1 MHLWVGYSKMIYPES
16 LEKLI
21 NYYKRLPGIGEKNAE
36 RLALATL
43 NFKEEDLDKFS
54 ESLKN
59 IKKIHKCSICGH
71 LTENEICNICSD
83 PSRNKNLICVIED
96 YKSVFSFEKAGNY
109 KGVYHVLNGLISP
122 ADNIGPDNINLSS
135 LVKRVEEAEKPEL
148 ILALKSTI
156 EGETTTLY
164 IKKIFEKKNV
174 LISRLSYGIPMGAEI
189 DYLDII
195 TLDKALEDRKKI
207 SD

>member
-1 MHLWVGYSKMIYPES
+1 MVYPS
-16 LEKLI
+16 TLEKLI
-21 NYYKRLPGIGEKNAE
+21 SFYKKLPTIGEKSAE

-43 NFKEEDLDKFS
+43 ELDDDVIDEFADNLKIAKEKLRP
-54 ESLKN
+54 
-59 IKKIHKCSICGH
+59 CAICNN
-71 LTENEICNICSD
+71 LTDQEICPICAD
-83 PSRNKNLICVIED
+83 ETRDHNLICVIED

-122 ADNIGPDNINLSS
+122 INNVGPEDINLSS
-135 LVKRVEEAEKPEL
+135 LSKRVSDMKNSEL
-148 ILALKSTI
+148 ILALKSSI

-174 LISRLSYGIPMGAEI
+174 TISRLSYGLPMGAEI
-189 DYLDII
+189 DYLDIL

-207 SD
+207 SE

>member
-1 MHLWVGYSKMIYPES
+1 MIYPET

-21 NYYKRLPGIGEKNAE
+21 NYYKKLPGIGEKNAE

-43 NFKEEDLDKFS
+43 NFKDEEISNFTTALS
-54 ESLKN
+54 N
-59 IKKIHKCSICGH
+59 VKKLHPCRICGHITEDDVCSICASDDRDK
-71 LTENEICNICSD
+71 NI
-83 PSRNKNLICVIED
+83 ICVIED
-96 YKSVFSFEKAGNY
+96 YKSVFSFEKVGNY

-122 ADNIGPDNINLSS
+122 ADSIGPDNINLAS
-135 LVKRVEEAEKPEL
+135 LVNRVKELEHPEL
-148 ILALKSTI
+148 ILALKSTV

-164 IKKIFEKKNV
+164 IKKIFENSNV

-207 SD
+207 SE

>member
-1 MHLWVGYSKMIYPES
+1 MIYPES

-21 NYYKRLPGIGEKNAE
+21 NYYKKLPGIGEKNAE

-43 NFKEEDLDKFS
+43 NFKEEDLDNFS
-54 ESLKN
+54 HSLN
-59 IKKIHKCSICGH
+59 DIKKIHKCSICGH
-71 LTENEICNICSD
+71 LTEYDICNICANE
-83 PSRNKNLICVIED
+83 SRNQNIICVIED
-96 YKSVFSFEKAGNY
+96 SKSVFSFEKVGNY
-109 KGVYHVLNGLISP
+109 NGVYHVLNGLISP
-122 ADNIGPDNINLSS
+122 ADNIGPENINLAS
-135 LVKRVEEAEKPEL
+135 LVKRVEKLENSEL
-148 ILALKSTI
+148 ILALKSTV

-164 IKKIFEKKNV
+164 IKKIFEHRNV

-207 SD
+207 SE